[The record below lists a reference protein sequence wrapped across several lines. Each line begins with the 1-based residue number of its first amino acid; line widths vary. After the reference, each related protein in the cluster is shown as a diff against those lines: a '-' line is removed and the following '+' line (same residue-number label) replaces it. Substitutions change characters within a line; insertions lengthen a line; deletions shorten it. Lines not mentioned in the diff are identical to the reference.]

1 MVNRLNL
8 MSDGSTNQIAREL
21 LAGVATPDATKT
33 HVPFRHD
40 DLLNGVEETLHR
52 AGLKTVHEAHALSPD
67 GLSYFGML
75 QMEDLRGDATEMFPT
90 NEESSLIIGLRNNNG
105 KRFPAGLVAGNGTTV
120 CDNLMFYGEIK
131 LARKHTRFIHRD
143 LPNMI
148 ERAVGMIGGLR
159 RSMEDRIK
167 AYKQYEI
174 GDERAHDIIIR
185 AHDARVISTTRIPKV
200 VKEWREPRHPEFK
213 ERTAYSLMNAFTE
226 VCKAQNI
233 MERPRQTTALAGIL
247 DKECGLV
254 LSAN

>member
-8 MSDGSTNQIAREL
+8 MSGGSTNMIQREL

-33 HVPFRHD
+33 HMPFRHD
-40 DLLNGVEETLHR
+40 DLLNGVEQTLHR
-52 AGLKTVHEAHALSPD
+52 AGLKTLNEAHALSPD

-75 QMEDLRGDATEMFPT
+75 QMEDSKGEANDLALNGERG
-90 NEESSLIIGLRNNNG
+90 LIVGLRNNNG
-105 KRFPAGLVAGNGTTV
+105 KRFPAGLVAGEGTFV
-120 CDNLMFYGEIK
+120 CDNLMFYGEVK

-159 RSMEDRIK
+159 RSMEARIA
-167 AYKQYEI
+167 AYKKYEI
-174 GDERAHDIIIR
+174 SDERAHDLIIR

-233 MERPRQTTALAGIL
+233 MERPRQTNALAGLL
-247 DKECGLV
+247 DKECGLA